1 MIHSARKKKK
11 KVSSL
16 MCSHVPPL
24 KEKAFFFS
32 ELYGGLFH
40 PALYPG
46 ASASLSQWSAGTEV
60 EGSVH

>member
-1 MIHSARKKKK
+1 
-11 KVSSL
+11 
-16 MCSHVPPL
+16 MCSHVPLL
-24 KEKAFFFS
+24 KEKAFFS

-46 ASASLSQWSAGTEV
+46 ASALLSQWSAGTQV